1 MFRYRTVQKEGSAER
16 TIEKSKFIGYVRPVE
31 TIEEAEAFFEE
42 IRSMHRGATHN
53 VPAMVIGEAFN
64 LQWASDD
71 GEPQGTSG
79 APMVQMLVKEGIT
92 NAAIMVTRYFGGIK
106 LGTGGLVRAYTG
118 TAKAALEAAGLCQVR
133 EMDILKIKM
142 DYSCYGK
149 LQNLAG
155 EGAFQIRDAVFEDM
169 VILNLAAEPER
180 LGEVRGI
187 VSNLTAGQ
195 GIELGIA
202 RELVH
207 IPELSKTE

>member
-31 TIEEAEAFFEE
+31 TREEAEAFFEE